1 MMFTEMP
8 RNILIST
15 RNGNS
20 SSNNT
25 TANSYNSMLE
35 KPDME
40 FTEKE
45 GKINMNRIRNLD
57 LNTLFEPDKN
67 ILFQKILDNLI
78 SSKISNSDYDDIHKS
93 LLLKSFQDALEYLV
107 NKERNIKKINNE
119 LNLSKDKIQKKA
131 DELEQT
137 LKDNKKIIE
146 EFSKIK
152 KDKKAKYEENKK
164 KYEEMKKQEKENEQ
178 NKKNGKNNI
187 NTNINIIDIEKKTNI
202 INTINQ
208 QEKNDDIDNNEK
220 EMEDKK
226 YSCKLCK
233 DKYFPN
239 KEELKS
245 HIFRRH
251 PNVLINNKKKL
262 KAKIEENKFYKLFLK
277 KLDDFENFS
286 KELLS
291 IYAKREKKDKNEEKL
306 EEIRKEIQE
315 NYDKF
320 ENEQNQISDDLK
332 KKIEE
337 FSKSQQEFYNQLM
350 IIKGLKKS
358 EEEIKEEN
366 DRKEKERILLKTAL
380 DNLRNI
386 INEIK
391 IKLENQNQNEK
402 NKNDIIYLSQQIK
415 SSINKLSVLLEI
427 NEDHKKEKDEGEK
440 EDKKDKEKEIKEEK
454 EEEEPDEEKKEENEP
469 APNAIKEESIKINDS
484 YSFLERVKKTSGYEN
499 DEEKINKKFIN
510 DTLKKNNINNIG
522 NLNNN
527 QNNKKKRIITR
538 EFDIKREQKSDSNPY
553 TLNEINI

>member
-251 PNVLINNKKKL
+251 PKVLINNKKKL

-277 KLDDFENFS
+277 ELDDFENFS

-291 IYAKREKKDKNEEKL
+291 IYTKKEKKDKNEEKL